1 LNSQSPCHTFLQVR
15 SAPLLNQSESTVE
28 LIHLRTH
35 ISGGPIMLNANKSAR
50 KPATVTLLLSL
61 LLMMLLLAGCAPRPG
76 AGETAAAAG
85 PQDVVIDLPS
95 LALDVAEDGSVSMG
109 GVNISEL
116 AAGFGVP
123 LELPITADQVAMLTS
138 LGIQHI
144 QVANEPDGLALLVN
158 GQALPSLAWSKDE
171 LANIAQF
178 APQMPALAE
187 LLPILTQLG
196 IGVTLNL
203 PVAEGV
209 ERAPLAVSAE
219 ESAAAAL
226 ASSQD
231 EFVASIGE
239 LPTISVPVT
248 YADDGTYT
256 VAGMT
261 GDAWASLTGVDLFA
275 SLTQRP
281 EQIDFMQTRGIEQVD
296 VHLDPDGLRIFID
309 GAALPYVDL
318 SEGKLASVIELAKST
333 GALNIPGLD
342 AATLDTILGQFLP
355 ILTSANVDFS
365 LRFPAE

>member
-1 LNSQSPCHTFLQVR
+1 
-15 SAPLLNQSESTVE
+15 
-28 LIHLRTH
+28 
-35 ISGGPIMLNANKSAR
+35 MLNAIPSAR
-50 KPATVTLLLSL
+50 KPAAKLMLLLSL
-61 LLMMLLLAGCAPRPG
+61 LLMLLLLAGCAPRPG

-95 LALDVAEDGSVSMG
+95 LALDVAEDGSVSIG

-116 AAGFGVP
+116 AGGLGVP
-123 LELPITADQVAMLTS
+123 LELPITADQVQMLTG

-158 GQALPSLAWSKDE
+158 GQALPSLAWSREE

-178 APQMPALAE
+178 APQIPGLGE

-203 PVAEGV
+203 PVAAGV

-226 ASSQD
+226 AASQS
-231 EFVASIGE
+231 EFAESIGE
-239 LPTISVPVT
+239 LPTITVPVT

-256 VAGMT
+256 VAGMS
-261 GDAWASLTGVDLFA
+261 GDAWASLTGLDLFA

-281 EQIDFMQTRGIEQVD
+281 EQIDFMQSRGIEQVD
-296 VHLDPDGLRIFID
+296 VKLDPEGLRILID
-309 GAALPYVDL
+309 DAALPYIDL
-318 SEGKLASVIELAKST
+318 SGGKLASVIELARST

-342 AATLDTILGQFLP
+342 AATLDTILSQFLP
-355 ILTSANVDFS
+355 ILTSANLDLS
-365 LRFPAE
+365 LRFPAQ